1 MFWPLQERYLAHASF
16 FDSFFVIHTICVT
29 KVHHQLG
36 KINRCGEKNNFPKEL
51 LNCLVR
57 LYTSRSLQKKMLI
70 MCHPWGSIQEFLEQ
84 AEGGEPPLGQCP
96 KKLRRGWDDDRNSFC
111 DEHVEDQPVCQI
123 LSFSLS
129 LREVVTGSAGDT
141 LIKEPLWNVVG
152 QFRWAAA
159 AKLARGIDS
168 KSVLSF
174 LISKAAWTI
183 LNVLPCKET
192 QIVK

>member
-36 KINRCGEKNNFPKEL
+36 KINRSGEKNNFPKEL

-57 LYTSRSLQKKMLI
+57 LYTSRSLQNR
-70 MCHPWGSIQEFLEQ
+70 GSSCVIHEVRSKNSLNKLRE
-84 AEGGEPPLGQCP
+84 ENRPLANAQ

-123 LSFSLS
+123 LIFCW
-129 LREVVTGSAGDT
+129 RYFDKRPVVERCGA
-141 LIKEPLWNVVG
+141 
-152 QFRWAAA
+152 
-159 AKLARGIDS
+159 
-168 KSVLSF
+168 
-174 LISKAAWTI
+174 ISMSCSCKA
-183 LNVLPCKET
+183 C
-192 QIVK
+192 QGYCQ